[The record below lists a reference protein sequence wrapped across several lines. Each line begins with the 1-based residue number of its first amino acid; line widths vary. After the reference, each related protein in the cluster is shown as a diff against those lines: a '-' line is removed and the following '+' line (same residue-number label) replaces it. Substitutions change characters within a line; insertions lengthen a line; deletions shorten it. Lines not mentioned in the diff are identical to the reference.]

1 MRFNP
6 FCVGLATLL
15 AAGQAQAQTETFTA
29 TGETAAPEIVVVGAR
44 LGLPDAE
51 GAANVI
57 DGEEI
62 ERSAALTVNEALR
75 QAPGVFPRDEE
86 GLGLRPNIG
95 IRGLNPTRSS
105 KVLLLE
111 DGLPLTYAPY
121 GDNASYSFPP
131 IDRFTRIEILKGASQ
146 IRFGPHTV
154 GGVVNFVTPDAPD
167 VFKGAVKLAGGD
179 DGYREAG
186 IDLGG
191 PIGAARVLG
200 HGNVIMSDGVRDNTS
215 LFQADASLKVEFT
228 PAAGHNLSLRL
239 AQSHEDS
246 QIAYTG
252 LTQSEFEADPRQN
265 PFQNDNFTNT
275 RTSAALIH
283 GWTFGANTLTSAF
296 YLINFERDWW
306 RQSSNSSQ
314 RPNDRSDPACG
325 GIANLNSTC
334 GNEGRLRDY
343 VTYGLETRLN
353 LAGKLELGAR
363 FHEEKQFRVQAN
375 GDFPFS
381 RSAGVGV
388 NAGIREDNERF
399 VTAWSG
405 FAQANLDWGPLTITP
420 GARVESIAFER
431 VNDLTGARGETDL
444 TEWIPGI
451 GAHLRI
457 GDHVS
462 LYGGAHRGFAPP
474 RVEDVISASGG
485 VVELDAELSWNYE
498 LGLRGRLA
506 RGLIFDV
513 AAFRLDFENQ
523 IVPASVAGGVGAT
536 LTSAGETRHE
546 GFEFSASGGLRDAGV
561 WTRDDLF
568 FRAALT
574 YLSHASFEGPR
585 FSSISGFSTTRIDG
599 NRLPYAPEYLASAAI
614 GYAYG
619 DRFDVQLEVQHTDDM
634 FTDDLNTITPSA
646 DGQRGLIEASTIF
659 NIAAHYKLPG
669 SSTRVFATMK
679 NIEDDLFIVDR
690 SRGVLP
696 GLPRVVQ
703 VGVRANF

>member
-1 MRFNP
+1 MRIMTFTAG
-6 FCVGLATLL
+6 VAALL
-15 AAGQAQAQTETFTA
+15 AAAPAGAETGAVAVTES
-29 TGETAAPEIVVVGAR
+29 AAPEIVVVGAR
-44 LGLPDAE
+44 LSLPDVT

-57 DGEEI
+57 DSASI

-95 IRGLNPTRSS
+95 LRGLNPTRSS

-146 IRFGPHTV
+146 IRFGPQTV
-154 GGVVNFVTPDAPD
+154 GGVINFVTPAAPD
-167 VFKGAVKLAGGD
+167 SFQGWLKLAGGD

-186 IDLGG
+186 IDVGG
-191 PIGAARVLG
+191 PIGAVRALAHV
-200 HGNVIMSDGVRDNTS
+200 NVVMSDGVRDNTA
-215 LFQADASLKVEFT
+215 LYQTDAALKLEFS
-228 PAAGHNLSLRL
+228 PAAGQNMSLRL

-246 QIAYTG
+246 QISYTG
-252 LTQSEFEADPRQN
+252 LTLSEFEANPRQN
-265 PFQNDNFTNT
+265 PFQNDEFTNT
-275 RTSAALIH
+275 RTSAALTH
-283 GWTFGANTLTSAF
+283 GWTLGANTLTSAL

-325 GIANLNSTC
+325 GIANLNTTC

-343 VTYGLETRLN
+343 VTYGLETRLD
-353 LAGKLELGAR
+353 LGGVLELGAR
-363 FHEEKQFRVQAN
+363 FHEEKQFRIQAN

-381 RSAGVGV
+381 RAPGTGV

-405 FAQANLDWGPLTITP
+405 FAQATLDWGPLTLTP
-420 GARVESIAFER
+420 GARVESITFER

-451 GAHLRI
+451 GAQVRMGEHFS
-457 GDHVS
+457 V
-462 LYGGAHRGFAPP
+462 YGGVHRGFAPP
-474 RVEDVISASGG
+474 RVEDLISPSGG
-485 VVELDAELSWNYE
+485 VAELDAELSWNYE
-498 LGLRGRLA
+498 LGLRGRPA
-506 RGLIFDV
+506 PGLVFDV
-513 AAFRLDFENQ
+513 AAFRFDFENQ
-523 IVPASVAGGVGAT
+523 IVPASVAGGVGAA

-546 GFEFSASGGLRDAGV
+546 GFEFSANGSLRDAGV
-561 WTRDDLF
+561 WARDDVF
-568 FRAALT
+568 FRTALT
-574 YLSHASFEGPR
+574 YLASANFEGQR
-585 FSSISGFSTTRIDG
+585 FSNVSGFAATRIDG
-599 NRLPYAPEYLASAAI
+599 NRLPYAPEWLASAAI
-614 GYAYG
+614 GYAHG
-619 DRFDVQLEVQHTDDM
+619 EKFDVQLEVQHTDAM
-634 FTDDLNTITPSA
+634 FTDDLNTLAPSA
-646 DGQRGLIEASTIF
+646 DGQRGVIEAATIF
-659 NIAAHYKLPG
+659 NIAAHFAIPG
-669 SSTRVFATMK
+669 SDARVFATVK

-690 SRGVLP
+690 SRGIVP

-703 VGVRANF
+703 VGVKANF